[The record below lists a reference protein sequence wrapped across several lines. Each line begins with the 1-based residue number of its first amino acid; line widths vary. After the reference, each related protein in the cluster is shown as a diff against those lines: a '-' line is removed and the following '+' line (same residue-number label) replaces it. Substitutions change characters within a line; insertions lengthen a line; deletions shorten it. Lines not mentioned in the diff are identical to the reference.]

1 MKTNFTP
8 LRALRFGALALPA
21 ILLGVLQSAGCR
33 DAGSATDPA
42 QTTTSASSALLTD
55 ATITPRDEVV
65 LFLDNTLFI
74 ACANENIRFFGDVV
88 FWNHFTETASG
99 IVVIHT
105 TLPGAPFTPPFL
117 AVGQSSGTVWAFE
130 RNTVTT
136 TNVLRDGTG
145 QVFHISDSETYV
157 SDEGDVLKLR
167 STFHITVNP
176 DHTLVIA
183 HGGWTCG

>member
-1 MKTNFTP
+1 MKTNSRP
-8 LRALRFGALALPA
+8 LRALRFGALALPT
-21 ILLGVLQSAGCR
+21 ILLGAFLTAGCR
-33 DAGSATDPA
+33 DAGTATGPA
-42 QTTTSASSALLTD
+42 QATTSASRALLTG
-55 ATITPRDEVV
+55 ATVTPRDEVV

-74 ACANENIRFFGDVV
+74 ACANEDIRFFGDLV

-99 IVVIHT
+99 IVAIHT

-130 RNTVTT
+130 RNTVTI

-145 QVFHISDSETYV
+145 QVFHVSDPETYV

-167 STFHITVNP
+167 STFHLTVNP

-183 HGGWTCG
+183 HGGWTCR